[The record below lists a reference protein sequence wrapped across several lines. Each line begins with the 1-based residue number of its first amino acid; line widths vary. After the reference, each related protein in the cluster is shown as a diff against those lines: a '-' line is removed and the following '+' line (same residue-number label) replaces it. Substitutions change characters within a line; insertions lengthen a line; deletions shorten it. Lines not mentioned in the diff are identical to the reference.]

1 MSRQSVRWG
10 IISTARIAESAFIPA
25 VRQTKRGRVVAVAS
39 RDRAKAEAFAR
50 KHDIPATFGDYGS
63 MLASGDIDAVYNP
76 LPNTLH
82 AEWAI
87 AAAEQG
93 KHVFCEKP
101 LAVSPAQAQQ
111 MIDACRQAGVLLV
124 EAFVFLS
131 HPQTLKLRQLLDE
144 GVIGQLIQAQA
155 HMTFPLARP
164 TSNIRL
170 DKEFGGGSLFD
181 TGGYPI
187 TFARFAFGHE
197 PLAVQAATRIDP
209 DYGVDSR
216 AGILLTFSDERF
228 ATLQTGLDAMGGQ
241 GAVLF
246 GERGW
251 IEIPQP
257 YHPRAGSRVTVHAR
271 EGAETFDFDIGVVP
285 FTPAV
290 ERFHD
295 CILDGVAPPVSPENA
310 IGTLRVIDAVLES
323 GRTGERVA
331 IKR

>member
-10 IISTARIAESAFIPA
+10 IISTARITESAFIPA

-50 KHDIPATFGDYGS
+50 KHDIPAAFGDYGS

-82 AEWAI
+82 AEWTI

-111 MIDACRQAGVLLV
+111 MIDACRQAGMLLV
-124 EAFVFLS
+124 EAFVFLA
-131 HPQTLKLRQLLDE
+131 HPQTLKLRQLLDDD
-144 GVIGQLIQAQA
+144 VIGQLIQAQA

-170 DKEFGGGSLFD
+170 DRELGGGSLFD

-241 GAVLF
+241 GAAALWRA
-246 GERGW
+246 GLDRDSAAL
-251 IEIPQP
+251 PPTRRQP
-257 YHPRAGSRVTVHAR
+257 RHRTHPRGCGDLRLRHRRRAVHPRRSSSSTTAFSTASRRWSAR
-271 EGAETFDFDIGVVP
+271 K
-285 FTPAV
+285 
-290 ERFHD
+290 
-295 CILDGVAPPVSPENA
+295 
-310 IGTLRVIDAVLES
+310 TLS
-323 GRTGERVA
+323 GRCA
-331 IKR
+331 